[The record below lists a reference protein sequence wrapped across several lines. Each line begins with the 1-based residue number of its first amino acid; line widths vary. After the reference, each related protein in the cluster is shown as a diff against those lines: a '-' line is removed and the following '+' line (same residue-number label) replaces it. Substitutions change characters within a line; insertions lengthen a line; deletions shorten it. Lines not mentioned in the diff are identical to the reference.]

1 MLTGVWTHG
10 DFCYF
15 NSKTGGVIMLGRRS
29 ALIVYYNSI
38 TVVFMTTVIWLCL

>member
-38 TVVFMTTVIWLCL
+38 TVAHHLAVL